1 MKLLRTL
8 AISGAMVVALVTGTA
23 APASAD
29 AYSYNG
35 YGSVN
40 FQSSGD
46 YITLT
51 HYTYDPYPGY
61 YASYAEWYTD
71 YGRTGICG
79 DNIGGRLGCNEDVA
93 EKRWISIRVCTRY
106 GVFNAVTCGD
116 WDTSR
121 T

>member
-8 AISGAMVVALVTGTA
+8 AISGAMIAALVTGTA

-29 AYSYNG
+29 AYSSNA
-35 YGSVN
+35 YGSAL
-40 FQSSGD
+40 FESAGD

-51 HYTYDPYPGY
+51 HYTYDPYPGN
-61 YASYAEWYTD
+61 YASYAEWYTS

-79 DNIGGRLGCNEDVA
+79 DNIGGRVACNEDVA
-93 EKRWISIRVCTRY
+93 ENRYITIRVCTRY
-106 GVFNAVTCGD
+106 GVFNGVTCGA
-116 WDTSR
+116 WATSR

>member
-35 YGSVN
+35 YGSAS
-40 FQSSGD
+40 FESAGD
-46 YITLT
+46 YIILT

-71 YGRTGICG
+71 YGRTGYCG
-79 DNIGGRLGCNEDVA
+79 DNIGGRFACNEDVA

>member
-1 MKLLRTL
+1 MKLLKTL
-8 AISGAMVVALVTGTA
+8 AISGAVAAALVMGTA

-35 YGSVN
+35 YGSAN
-40 FQSSGD
+40 FESAGD

-51 HYTYDPYPGY
+51 HYTYDPYPGH
-61 YASYAEWYTD
+61 YASYAEWYTN
-71 YGRTGICG
+71 YGRTGFCG

-93 EKRWISIRVCTRY
+93 ENRYITIRVCTRY
-106 GVFNAVTCGD
+106 GVFNQVDCGD
-116 WDTSR
+116 WATSR